1 MNIMSYGANVIIVA
15 DLVHARNLL
24 NQGRVDAMY
33 QYLSDY
39 GYTYPKL
46 ANGLVSESSLAGQ
59 AAINN
64 LKEVAQRNGQSLTQ
78 AQINDIKNA
87 MAGAYLSAL
96 EANYQQGNGFYPEI
110 TDGCERAWNS
120 RSRLATLRR
129 ILGLWNR
136 STYSNTSVFAAS
148 SVRYFVR

>member
-1 MNIMSYGANVIIVA
+1 MRLDSLVLIGQFAPLHNGHIALLRRALERADRVIVLIGSA
-15 DLVHARNLL
+15 GRARNSRHPWTAAEREQMIRAALPAESARIL
-24 NQGRVDAMY
+24 IRPLRDHLYNENAWIAAVQSAVRDA
-33 QYLSDY
+33 L
-39 GYTYPKL
+39 
-46 ANGLVSESSLAGQ
+46 
-59 AAINN
+59 
-64 LKEVAQRNGQSLTQ
+64 
-78 AQINDIKNA
+78 
-87 MAGAYLSAL
+87 GAD
-96 EANYQQGNGFYPEI
+96 GGFYPEI